1 MHAKIC
7 SDWINIGCKSTQW
20 LSAVFSLIANKNSNM
35 DFGVGI
41 SFPYESCEKIQSPVI
56 LDSIA
61 ATWFACQPLLG
72 VMPKK

>member
-1 MHAKIC
+1 
-7 SDWINIGCKSTQW
+7 
-20 LSAVFSLIANKNSNM
+20 M